1 MFVGERSQELIA
13 RWIEPHP
20 RKGGLAEALVR
31 DSSVP
36 VWAIIGQLGGEAGD
50 IAAAAD
56 AYDLP
61 LEAVEAVLA
70 YYRLHRGAIDDR
82 LAANES
88 PRRGV
93 VPA

>member
-1 MFVGERSQELIA
+1 MSGGGRRQELIT

-36 VWAIIGQLGGEAGD
+36 GWAIIGQLDGEAGD
-50 IAAAAD
+50 VAAAA

-61 LEAVEAVLA
+61 LEAVEAALA
-70 YYRLHRGAIDDR
+70 YYQQHRGAIDDR

-88 PRRGV
+88 PCRGV